1 MLEYRTI
8 KQWGQRE
15 EHLCWGDYSLGVSGD
30 GIRVQTAV
38 PDDYKIW
45 WIKLDSAG
53 RIIAHGTDWSTTP
66 PAHILEDLECQG
78 PAIAAAV
85 APLRVVGNYY
95 IRFGNLPKEGRS
107 RNHADGLQER
117 GVSCYEARKS
127 LGGWR
132 LAGDGLPAA
141 AIQAAFG
148 CYGDVTLLLTGQCV
162 GTGSDGE
169 PLITGAK
176 VVTHLRWGGSEYVEA
191 A

>member
-66 PAHILEDLECQG
+66 PDDVLADVERQG

-85 APLRVVGNYY
+85 APLRVDGDYY
-95 IRFGNLPKEGRS
+95 IRFGNLPRGGRS
-107 RNHADGLQER
+107 RNHADGTQER

-148 CYGDVTLLLTGQCV
+148 CYGNVTLLLTGERA
-162 GTGSDGE
+162 GIGSDGE
-169 PLITGAK
+169 P
-176 VVTHLRWGGSEYVEA
+176 VVRHPQIVAHLQWGGSEYVES
-191 A
+191 